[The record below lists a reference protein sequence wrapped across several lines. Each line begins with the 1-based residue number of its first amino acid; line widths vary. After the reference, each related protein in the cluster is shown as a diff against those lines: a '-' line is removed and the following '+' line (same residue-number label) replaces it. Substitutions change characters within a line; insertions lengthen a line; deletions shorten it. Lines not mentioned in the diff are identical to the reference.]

1 MNANKY
7 NVNTIHTTL
16 GRRLNRAQGFRT
28 FEDCMA
34 TRTVGRKP
42 RGTYHHGDLK
52 EALKTAA
59 LRLVKEKG
67 ARGFSLNEAS
77 RLAGVSVGAPYR
89 HFIDKDALLAEVA
102 RDGNEVMSAEIKKA
116 VAKVEGPKQKMI
128 EAGMAYLRF
137 AVRHPDYFAV
147 IFQAG
152 LDKTKYPELERSAR
166 EAFATILDLSMR
178 YENTPELG
186 LERAVVAWALVHG
199 LATLELEGGIA
210 IAVKRQHGPEH
221 LRPLL
226 ERFLSVR
233 F

>member
-1 MNANKY
+1 M
-7 NVNTIHTTL
+7 L
-16 GRRLNRAQGFRT
+16 GRRLSRANGFRI

-34 TRTVGRKP
+34 TKTVGRKP

-52 EALKTAA
+52 EALKAAA
-59 LRLVKEKG
+59 LRLVKKKG

-89 HFIDKDALLAEVA
+89 HFIDKDTLLSEVA

-116 VAKVEGPKQKMI
+116 VAKVEGLKEKMI

-166 EAFATILDLSMR
+166 EAFATILDLSIR

-186 LERAVVAWALVHG
+186 LERAVAAWALVHG

-210 IAVKRQHGPEH
+210 MAVKRQPGLEH

-226 ERFLSVR
+226 ERFLSAR
-233 F
+233 S